1 MNILVSACLLGI
13 NCKYDGGNNLK
24 EELKELADLHNLVP
38 FCPEVYGGLATP
50 RIPSERLGEKVV
62 NKVGSD
68 VTENFVRGAME
79 ALRIAR
85 LFDCKYAILKE
96 KSPSCGS
103 NKIYDGTFTGTLTDG
118 DGVTTEL
125 LKKHG
130 ITVITENELGK
141 RRKWLM
147 AKR

>member
-62 NKVGSD
+62 NKEGSD

-79 ALRIAR
+79 ALRIAL
-85 LFDCKYAILKE
+85 LFDCKYAILKG

-118 DGVTTEL
+118 DGITAEL

-141 RRKWLM
+141 RRKW
-147 AKR
+147 